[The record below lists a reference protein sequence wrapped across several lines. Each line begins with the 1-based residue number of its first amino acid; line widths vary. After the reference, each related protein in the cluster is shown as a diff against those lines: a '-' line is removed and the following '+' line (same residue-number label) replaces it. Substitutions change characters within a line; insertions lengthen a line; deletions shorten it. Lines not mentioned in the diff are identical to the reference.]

1 MDVFVNFI
9 NINICMCLLCFDQD
23 LLLLSLT
30 QEILRLED
38 RMKQLG
44 EQAETKYNEREL
56 LKQKIVDNSTDL
68 DAINGDNTKIT
79 LLWNEVLIVIQQRD
93 KSFQKIKNDF
103 Q

>member
-1 MDVFVNFI
+1 M
-9 NINICMCLLCFDQD
+9 
-23 LLLLSLT
+23 LSLT

-56 LKQKIVDNSTDL
+56 LKQKVMDSSTDL
-68 DAINGDNTKIT
+68 DAIEGDNAKIT
-79 LLWNEVLIVIQQRD
+79 LLWNEVLISVQQSD
-93 KSFQKIKNDF
+93 KCFQKIKIDY

>member
-1 MDVFVNFI
+1 MN
-9 NINICMCLLCFDQD
+9 LQD

-44 EQAETKYNEREL
+44 EQAETKFNEREL
-56 LKQKIVDNSTDL
+56 LKQKVMDSSTDL
-68 DAINGDNTKIT
+68 DAIIEDNSKIT
-79 LLWNEVLIVIQQRD
+79 LLWNEVLISIHQRD
-93 KSFQKIKNDF
+93 KSFQKTNNDF

>member
-1 MDVFVNFI
+1 
-9 NINICMCLLCFDQD
+9 

-44 EQAETKYNEREL
+44 EQAETKYNEREFL
-56 LKQKIVDNSTDL
+56 RQKVMDNSTEL
-68 DAINGDNTKIT
+68 DTINEDNAKIT
-79 LLWNEVLIVIQQRD
+79 LLWNDVLISIQQRD
-93 KSFQKIKNDF
+93 KCFLKTKNDF

>member
-1 MDVFVNFI
+1 M
-9 NINICMCLLCFDQD
+9 
-23 LLLLSLT
+23 LLLSLT

-56 LKQKIVDNSTDL
+56 LKQKVMDSSTDL
-68 DAINGDNTKIT
+68 DSINGDNAKIA
-79 LLWNEVLIVIQQRD
+79 LLWNDVLISIQQRD
-93 KSFQKIKNDF
+93 KSFQNIKNEF

>member
-1 MDVFVNFI
+1 
-9 NINICMCLLCFDQD
+9 MCYVQD

-44 EQAETKYNEREL
+44 EQAETKYNEREFL
-56 LKQKIVDNSTDL
+56 RQKVMDNSTDL
-68 DAINGDNTKIT
+68 DAINEDNAKIT
-79 LLWNEVLIVIQQRD
+79 LLWNDVLISIQQRD
-93 KSFQKIKNDF
+93 KCFLKTKNDF

>member
-1 MDVFVNFI
+1 
-9 NINICMCLLCFDQD
+9 

-44 EQAETKYNEREL
+44 EQAETKFNEREVL
-56 LKQKIVDNSTDL
+56 RQKVINNSIEL
-68 DAINGDNTKIT
+68 DAINEDNAKIT
-79 LLWNEVLIVIQQRD
+79 LLWNDVLISIQQCD
-93 KSFQKIKNDF
+93 KCFMKTKDDF

>member
-1 MDVFVNFI
+1 
-9 NINICMCLLCFDQD
+9 MCLLCFDQD